1 MDLHINEHY
10 IMLNQQL
17 LHDMVTG
24 KIDKD
29 DTVYYTMENELINNY
44 YSDINAVPG
53 QMAGMMTAME
63 LSETLLNSQFK

>member
-1 MDLHINEHY
+1 MDLHINIEY
-10 IMLNQQL
+10 VMLNQNL

-29 DTVYYTMENELINNY
+29 DTVYYTMENNLIDNY
-44 YSDINAVPG
+44 YADINEVPG
-53 QMAGMMTAME
+53 QISGMMTAME